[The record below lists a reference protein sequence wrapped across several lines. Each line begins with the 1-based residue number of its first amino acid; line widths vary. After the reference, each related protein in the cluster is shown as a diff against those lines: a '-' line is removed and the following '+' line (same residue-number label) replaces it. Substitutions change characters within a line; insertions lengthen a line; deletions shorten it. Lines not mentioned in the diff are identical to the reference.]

1 MKRVAFFLALAAGIV
16 AVAMLAISMTADDV
30 RRDRLEGGAQESRKR
45 DGGSDSEGGAASEST
60 SDEAKRGVDNDPN
73 RVAGP
78 DLKIRGIVMLS
89 GKPAPG
95 ATVRLLRAHPLDG
108 GLRRGSTDPLRSTE
122 HFPPLAELEA
132 DHDGRFKLST
142 GRRRRLIVGAFAEGT
157 GVTRVELR
165 APAKGDPAEVRI
177 ELTAGFGV
185 AGIVVDENG
194 EPVEGAELVSGS
206 ASTSG
211 AYPFVQH
218 AKSGADG
225 RFRFGHLGQGY
236 NTIVTRRAGYPTLHR
251 GFQVPQTREIQIQLV
266 TGGAVKGVLSAKGGS
281 PLANA
286 RIMIRSGDSAGTAR
300 GSVEATTDAQ
310 GAFEIALAVPG
321 PISSATVEHADWGRR
336 ESSRGDVMLPQAAI
350 QAGKELEWNIELQA
364 GVRARGVVVEKES
377 GKPVPNARLAFL
389 RSHGTAHSRQV
400 VRWAATDTEGRFDVE
415 HLSEGTYA
423 IEVKAANHARTIARW
438 SQPNQQVVN
447 DFFSDGVNDPEPL
460 RIEVGVSA
468 RVEGHVLG
476 LEQPNR
482 NIWVQMP
489 AIGSSSNNRADA
501 TGFFVFEHAPVG
513 KPLKI
518 TSASPKAESEEFS
531 IEKGDVKTVDLDI
544 NSKPQFAGIVVGS
557 DGNPIAGA
565 YVKAAMESQARGRFR
580 NILQQTGRG
589 SSRTDAEGKFSIH
602 LQGWQL
608 QQMAS
613 QKWAIAAVSYQYPL
627 QIKRDLRAPKDGE
640 SQFVRFTLEGGGK
653 ISGTVEVE
661 GMGPAPNVR
670 VAVSPKYL
678 DPKERAKDARQG
690 RYVYTD
696 LVGRFEVE
704 GIGSGEWT
712 VSTYTPDGK
721 SESQTAVAGDSDVRL
736 KIQATLAIAGLVV
749 NEDGK
754 PISRAQVYAA
764 LPGTNKKQRKRVQT
778 DPSGRFRIAHLEP
791 GDYILEAAPTKNQN
805 GYWNG
810 QVSKGFKATTTRA
823 YPAGTDDV
831 VIKVEPGNR
840 IAGRILSPDGK
851 PVGSAGVMALK
862 AVAAN
867 SSPRRGR
874 QQNQPTTF
882 SNGRGEFELFG
893 VEEGEYTIIVVSNGY
908 LIEQMSAT
916 VGQHDLVVNL
926 KEGGT
931 IQGKILAPDGSPVA
945 NQWINLQP
953 KDLEVTRK
961 FQNIWARGQQAWN
974 AIGGWQSQAATTK
987 SDGTFEVRGL
997 FPGKYGMSFITPV
1010 GVMPKMELH
1019 TGAGMVTIRLRP
1031 ALTIKGRVLTEAGDV
1046 PDTGGSPI
1054 WVRAQGVGSWVQADS
1069 DGNFELKGI
1078 PEGTIKVSV
1087 WAGNKYM
1094 QTSEEVQAGADNVR
1108 IVLKERPTPV
1118 QPPQPR

>member
-16 AVAMLAISMTADDV
+16 AVVLLAISMTEDDV
-30 RRDRLEGGAQESRKR
+30 RRDRLEGGAQESRER
-45 DGGSDSEGGAASEST
+45 ASDAERGVASEPT
-60 SDEAKRGVDNDPN
+60 PDKAKGGVDDDPN

-78 DLKIRGIVMLS
+78 DLMIRGIVMLN

-108 GLRRGSTDPLRSTE
+108 GLRRGSTDPLSSTE

-132 DHDGRFKLST
+132 DQDGRFELST

-177 ELTAGFGV
+177 ELTAGFEV

-206 ASTSG
+206 ASSSG

-236 NTIVTRRAGYPTLHR
+236 HTIVTRRAGYPTLHR

-266 TGGAVKGVLSAKGGS
+266 TGGTVKGVLSEQGGS

-321 PISSATVEHADWGRR
+321 PISSATIEHADWGRR
-336 ESSRGDVMLPQAAI
+336 ESSRGEVVLPQAAI
-350 QAGKELEWNIELQA
+350 QAGKLLEWNIELQR
-364 GVRARGVVVEKES
+364 GVRARGVVVEKET
-377 GKPVPNARLAFL
+377 GKPVANARLAFL
-389 RSHGTAHSRQV
+389 RSHGTARSRQV
-400 VRWAATDTEGRFDVE
+400 VRWAATDTEGRFDVD

-423 IEVKAANHARTIARW
+423 IDVKAANHARAIDRW

-447 DFFSDGVNDPEPL
+447 DFFSDGVTDPDPL

-476 LEQPNR
+476 LEQR
-482 NIWVQMP
+482 SSNIWVRMP
-489 AIGSSSNNRADA
+489 AIGNTSNNRADA

-531 IEKGDVKTVDLDI
+531 IEKGEIKTVDLDI
-544 NSKPQFAGIVVGS
+544 DSKPQFTGIVVGS

-565 YVKAAMESQARGRFR
+565 YVKAAMESQAQSQFR
-580 NILQQTGRG
+580 NILQQSWG

-613 QKWAIAAVSYQYPL
+613 QKWALAAVSYQFPL
-627 QIKRDLRAPKDGE
+627 QIKRDVRAPKDGE

-661 GMGPAPNVR
+661 GSGPAPNVR
-670 VAVSPKYL
+670 VSVSPKHL
-678 DPKERAKDARQG
+678 DPKERAKDARQS

-704 GIGSGEWT
+704 GVGSGEWM

-736 KIQATLAIAGLVV
+736 KIQPTLAIAGLVV
-749 NEDGK
+749 DEDGK
-754 PISRAQVYAA
+754 PVPRARVYAA
-764 LPGTNKKQRKRVQT
+764 LPGADKKGRKRAQT
-778 DPSGRFRIAHLEP
+778 DQSGRFRIAHLDA

-805 GYWNG
+805 GYWSG

-840 IAGRILSPDGK
+840 IAGRIVSPDGK
-851 PVGSAGVMALK
+851 PVGAAGVMALK
-862 AVAAN
+862 AVAAT

-893 VEEGEYTIIVVSNGY
+893 VEEGEYTIVVVGSGY
-908 LIEQMSAT
+908 LIEQLSAT

-931 IQGKILAPDGSPVA
+931 IEGKILAPDGSPVA
-945 NQWINLQP
+945 NQWLNLQP
-953 KDLEVTRK
+953 KDPEVTRK

-987 SDGTFEVRGL
+987 SDGTFKVRGL
-997 FPGKYGMSFITPV
+997 FPGKYGMTLNSPR
-1010 GVMPKMELH
+1010 GVMPEMELH
-1019 TGAGMVTIRLRP
+1019 TGAGKVTIRLRP
-1031 ALTIKGRVLTEAGDV
+1031 ALTIKGRVVTEAGGA
-1046 PDTGGSPI
+1046 PDTGSSPI
-1054 WVRAQGVGSWVQADS
+1054 WVNARGVSSWVQADA
-1069 DGNFELKGI
+1069 DGNFELKGV
-1078 PEGTIKVSV
+1078 PEGMIKVSV

-1094 QTSEEVQAGADNVR
+1094 QTTEEVQAGTDNVR
-1108 IVLKERPTPV
+1108 IVLKERPT
-1118 QPPQPR
+1118 QAQPR

>member
-16 AVAMLAISMTADDV
+16 AVVLLTISMTEDDV
-30 RRDRLEGGAQESRKR
+30 RRDRLEGGAQESRER
-45 DGGSDSEGGAASEST
+45 DGGSDSEGGAASEPT
-60 SDEAKRGVDNDPN
+60 PDKTKGGVDDDPN

-78 DLKIRGIVMLS
+78 DLKIRGIVMLN
-89 GKPAPG
+89 GKPAAG

-108 GLRRGSTDPLRSTE
+108 GLRRGLADPRRGMVG
-122 HFPPLAELEA
+122 FPPLAETKA
-132 DHDGRFKLST
+132 DQEGRFELST
-142 GRRRRLIVGAFAEGT
+142 GRRRRLIVGAFAAGT
-157 GVTRVELR
+157 GVTRIELR
-165 APAKGDPAEVRI
+165 APATGDPTEVRI

-185 AGIVVDENG
+185 VGIVVDENG
-194 EPVEGAELVSGS
+194 EPVEGVELVSSSGG
-206 ASTSG
+206 TSG
-211 AYPFVQH
+211 AYPFLQQ
-218 AKSGADG
+218 ATSGADG
-225 RFRFGHLGQGY
+225 RFRFGQLGQGY
-236 NTIVTRRAGYPTLHR
+236 HTIMTQREGYPTLSR
-251 GFQVPQTREIQIQLV
+251 RFQVPQTREIQIQLV
-266 TGGAVKGVLSAKGGS
+266 KGGTVSGVLSEKDGS
-281 PLANA
+281 PITSA
-286 RIMIRSGDSAGTAR
+286 RIVIQSGDSAGTAR
-300 GSVEATTDAQ
+300 GAAEATTDAQ

-321 PISSATVEHADWGRR
+321 PISIATIVHADWGRR
-336 ESSRGDVMLPQAAI
+336 ESSRGDVVLPQKAI
-350 QAGKELEWNIELQA
+350 EAGKVLEWNIELES
-364 GVRARGVVVEKES
+364 GVRARGVIVEKET
-377 GKPVPNARLAFL
+377 GKPVANARLAFL
-389 RSHGTAHSRQV
+389 RSHSTARSRQV
-400 VRWAATDTEGRFDVE
+400 VRWAVADADGRFDVD
-415 HLSEGTYA
+415 HLSEGSYA
-423 IEVKAANHARTIARW
+423 IDVKAANHARTIARW

-447 DFFSDGVNDPEPL
+447 DFFSDGVNDPDPL

-476 LEQPNR
+476 LEQR
-482 NIWVQMP
+482 SSNIWVRMP
-489 AIGSSSNNRADA
+489 AIGNTSNNRADA

-531 IEKGDVKTVDLDI
+531 IEKGEVKTVDLDI
-544 NSKPQFAGIVVGS
+544 DSKPQFTGIVIGS

-565 YVKAAMESQARGRFR
+565 YVKAAMENQARSQLR
-580 NILQQTGRG
+580 NILQQGGWGT
-589 SSRTDAEGKFSIH
+589 SRTDAEGKFSIH

-613 QKWAIAAVSYQYPL
+613 QKWALAAVSYQFPL
-627 QIKRDLRAPKDGE
+627 QIKRDVRAPKDGE

-661 GMGPAPNVR
+661 GKGPAPNVR
-670 VAVSPKYL
+670 VAVSPKHL
-678 DPKERAKDARQG
+678 DPKERAKDARQR
-690 RYVYTD
+690 RYGYTD

-704 GIGSGEWT
+704 GIGSGEWN
-712 VSTYTPDGK
+712 VSTSTPDGQ

-749 NEDGK
+749 DEDGK
-754 PISRAQVYAA
+754 PVPRARVYAA
-764 LPGTNKKQRKRVQT
+764 LPGTDKKQRKRAQA
-778 DPSGRFRIAHLEP
+778 DQSGRFRIAHLEP

-823 YPAGTDDV
+823 YPAGTDDI
-831 VIKVEPGNR
+831 VIKVEPGSR
-840 IAGRILSPDGK
+840 IAGRIVSPDGK
-851 PVGSAGVMALK
+851 PVGAAGVMALK

-882 SNGRGEFELFG
+882 SNGSGEFELFG
-893 VEEGEYTIIVVSNGY
+893 VEDGEYTIVVVGNGY
-908 LIEQMSAT
+908 LIEQLSAT
-916 VGQHDLVVNL
+916 VGQHNLVVNL

-931 IQGKILAPDGSPVA
+931 IEGKILAPDGSPVA

-953 KDLEVTRK
+953 KDPEVTRK
-961 FQNIWARGQQAWN
+961 FQNIWARGQQGWN

-997 FPGKYGMSFITPV
+997 FPGKYGMTLNTPR

-1019 TGAGMVTIRLRP
+1019 TGAGRVTIRLRP
-1031 ALTIKGRVLTEAGDV
+1031 ALTIEGRVVTEAGGA

-1054 WVRAQGVGSWVQADS
+1054 WVNAQGVSSWVQADA
-1069 DGNFELKGI
+1069 DGNFELKGV

-1094 QTSEEVQAGADNVR
+1094 QTTEEVQAGADNVR

-1118 QPPQPR
+1118 QPPRPR